1 MLSGSSESIDI
12 KLKPGSLIA
21 LEFDDRIDKGAAK
34 LRWMMT
40 QRQLRQLRK

>member
-1 MLSGSSESIDI
+1 M
-12 KLKPGSLIA
+12 
-21 LEFDDRIDKGAAK
+21 EFGDRTNRGEAK